1 MAAPIPGAIDGYEL
15 FRWLTLLKQRVEE
28 IDPGMVTIS
37 ASQVTSGVFDP
48 ARIPQLPYTRI
59 DLTISPRLLGRTS
72 AGAGPAEQILVAGGL
87 QLANG
92 ILSLAGLPTGFVI
105 GDLLYADT
113 DHSLARLADVAL
125 GSYLRS
131 GGVATP
137 PLWSTLKLPN
147 AATSGNIL
155 KASGADVYASV
166 APQALTK
173 TDDTN
178 VTLTLGGSPATA
190 LVNAASITVGWTGVL
205 SLLRGGLGFNASGIA
220 KGGLFTGTGA
230 GTVGITT
237 VAADGTVLTAD
248 AASAGGVKWEAGSVD
263 TYAAP
268 LTNGSPETP
277 EVVFD
282 SFGDIVMVTGLTA

>member
-1 MAAPIPGAIDGYEL
+1 MAAPGTIDGYEL
-15 FRWLTLLKQRVEE
+15 FRWLTIAKQRIEE
-28 IDPGMVTIS
+28 IDPGLVTIS

-59 DLTISPRLLGRTS
+59 DLTFSPRLLGRTS

-92 ILSLAGLPTGFVI
+92 ILSLSGLPSGFVI

-147 AATSGNIL
+147 AAVSGDIL
-155 KASGADVYASV
+155 KASGANVYASV

-178 VTLTLGGSPATA
+178 VTITLGGAPATA
-190 LVNAASITVGWTGVL
+190 LVNATSITVGWTGVL
-205 SLLRGGLGFNASGIA
+205 ALLRGGLGFNASGIA
-220 KGGLFTGTGA
+220 KGGLFAGTGV

-237 VAADGTVLTAD
+237 VGTDGQVLTAD
-248 AASAGGVKWEAGSVD
+248 AASAGGVKWAAGGSGTRD
-263 TYAAP
+263 EP
-268 LTNGSPETP
+268 LTNGDPEAP

-282 SFGDIVMVTGLTA
+282 SNGDIVMVTGIPL